1 MAFYGLI
8 IPVMLVASYLVGKL
22 AERIRLPGLLGML
35 ISGILIGPSVL
46 GILSDDFLQ
55 LTPTISVIAL
65 ITVIVTSFFAIDVDV
80 LRDKEWSKEANAR

>member
-55 LTPTISVIAL
+55 LMPTISVIAL
-65 ITVIVTSFFAIDVDV
+65 ITVIVSSFFAIDVDV
-80 LRDKEWSKEANAR
+80 LRDKERSKEANAQ

>member
-1 MAFYGLI
+1 
-8 IPVMLVASYLVGKL
+8 MLVGGYLAGKL